1 MFEAGEVRHT
11 DIARAVVRKCVFTL
25 TDCWKQETGH
35 AGRTHGEG
43 PGLIRRQREAGED
56 GIPGQ
61 ESSSGFCIKASQV
74 VLVVKN
80 PPASAGD
87 GRDMGS
93 TVGWEDPLEEGMAI
107 HSSIL
112 AWRIP

>member
-1 MFEAGEVRHT
+1 MEA
-11 DIARAVVRKCVFTL
+11 
-25 TDCWKQETGH
+25 
-35 AGRTHGEG
+35 
-43 PGLIRRQREAGED
+43 PGLIRRQREVGEG

-61 ESSSGFCIKASQV
+61 ESSSAFCIKASQV

-80 PPASAGD
+80 PPANAGD
-87 GRDMGS
+87 VRDVGPTM
-93 TVGWEDPLEEGMAI
+93 GWEDPLEEGMAI